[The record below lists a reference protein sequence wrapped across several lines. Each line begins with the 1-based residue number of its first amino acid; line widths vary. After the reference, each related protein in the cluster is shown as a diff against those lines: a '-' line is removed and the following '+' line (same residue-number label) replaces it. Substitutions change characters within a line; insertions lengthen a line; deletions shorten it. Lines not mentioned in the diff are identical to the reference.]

1 MSDDPITSSKRVLD
15 PIDRLSEALFG
26 LIMVLTFT
34 GSLSVAEGGRES
46 VRTML
51 VGALGCNLAWGII
64 DGVFYLMGC
73 TAERGKALL
82 TLRAIRDAADPGAAR
97 RLIAGAVPSAVASIL
112 QQDDLERIRQRLKG
126 LPEPPDRVRWRR
138 DEWRGALGVFG
149 LVFLSTFPVTI
160 PFIFMRDVTRALRV
174 SNAVAIVLLFLIG
187 YAFGRSAG
195 RRPIVNGIVMVVLGF
210 ILVGMTIALGG

>member
-1 MSDDPITSSKRVLD
+1 MPDDPVKHSKRVLE
-15 PIDRLSEALFG
+15 PFDRLSEILFG

-34 GSLSVAEGGRES
+34 GSLNVAEEGRES

-73 TAERGKALL
+73 LAEKSRGLS
-82 TLRAIRDAADPGAAR
+82 TLHAVRAADRDTAHR
-97 RLIAGAVPSAVASIL
+97 IIAGALPSAVSSIL
-112 QQDDLERIRQRLKG
+112 QPDDFERMRERLKG
-126 LPEPPDRVRWRR
+126 LPEPPARARLRADDWT
-138 DEWRGALGVFG
+138 GAAAVFG

-160 PFIFMRDVTRALRV
+160 PFIFMQEVTRALRV
-174 SNAVAIVLLFLIG
+174 SNGIAIAMLFLIG
-187 YAFGRSAG
+187 YAYGRFAG
-195 RRPIVNGIVMVVLGF
+195 RRPFPTGIAMVVLGF

>member
-210 ILVGMTIALGG
+210 ILVGMTLALGG